1 MFELAL
7 NLVANVLVH
16 GMYAV
21 QGSLGNELQGLIWF
35 LVIIFLPLA
44 IALVVISYLS
54 DILPF
59 LKRFIPW
66 I

>member
-7 NLVANVLVH
+7 LTIANVLVT

-21 QGSLGNELQGLIWF
+21 SGTLGNELQGLIWF

-54 DILPF
+54 DLLPF

>member
-1 MFELAL
+1 MFGLAL
-7 NLVANVLVH
+7 SLVATVLSR
-16 GMYAV
+16 GMFAV
-21 QGSLGNELQGLIWF
+21 EGSLGNELQGLIWF
-35 LVIIFLPLA
+35 LVIVFLPLA